1 MIYLTRAAVFA
12 GLLFVSGCSTQTNI
26 SPQAALQPSASATT
40 LHMQRISTLESNDA
54 VSIGAEQLQPGD
66 ILLSST
72 TGVTSL
78 GIRLFSLSGVSHAS
92 VYLGNGE
99 VAEAVGEGVQI
110 VSLEQALS
118 HSNSMVSLRHPG
130 FSDVQLQRLRF
141 FAQSKRGKK
150 YNYKGIVII
159 APYTLSRRVCDLPVF
174 FGKGRSQCFD
184 TLATVQIGDP
194 ADAQETFF
202 CSQFVIE
209 AFNYA
214 GNPITVSNALWI
226 SPADLLH
233 MREGDISS
241 FTPVQ
246 PLQYV
251 GHLKKWNLYNAV
263 FG

>member
-1 MIYLTRAAVFA
+1 MIYLIRVT
-12 GLLFVSGCSTQTNI
+12 LLPAIILLSGCSSQPNI
-26 SPQAALQPSASATT
+26 SQQAELQPSVSKTT
-40 LHMQRISTLESNDA
+40 LHLQRISTLEDKDA
-54 VSIGAEQLQPGD
+54 VTITAGQLQPGD
-66 ILLSST
+66 ILLSSS

-78 GIRLFSLSGVSHAS
+78 GIRLFSMTGVSHAS

-99 VAEAVGEGVQI
+99 VAEAVGNGVQI
-110 VSLEQALS
+110 ISLEDALT
-118 HSNSMVSLRHPG
+118 HSNSMVSLRKQKLTDLQAAKLRI
-130 FSDVQLQRLRF
+130 FSQNNQ
-141 FAQSKRGKK
+141 GKK
-150 YNYKGIVII
+150 YNYKGIIII
-159 APYTLSRRVCDLPVF
+159 APYTLTRRVCDLPLF
-174 FGKGRSQCFD
+174 FGKGRSTCIN
-184 TLATVQIGDP
+184 TLATVQMGDAP
-194 ADAQETFF
+194 ETQTTFF

-209 AFNYA
+209 AFNFA
-214 GNPITVSNALWI
+214 GSPVTASNALWI

>member
-1 MIYLTRAAVFA
+1 MIYLNRVAVFA
-12 GLLFVSGCSTQTNI
+12 GLLWLPGCSTQTNI
-26 SPQAALQPSASATT
+26 SQQAALQPSASKTA

-54 VSIGAEQLQPGD
+54 VTIGAEQLRPGD

-130 FSDVQLQRLRF
+130 FSDEQLQRLRF

-184 TLATVQIGDP
+184 TLATVQIGDS
-194 ADAQETFF
+194 ADAQEKFF

>member
-1 MIYLTRAAVFA
+1 MIYLNRAAVFA
-12 GLLFVSGCSTQTNI
+12 GLLWLSGCSTQTNI
-26 SPQAALQPSASATT
+26 SQQAALQPSASKTA

-54 VSIGAEQLQPGD
+54 VTIGAEQLQPGD

-118 HSNSMVSLRHPG
+118 HSNSMVSLRNPG
-130 FSDVQLQRLRF
+130 FSEEQLQRLRF

-159 APYTLSRRVCDLPVF
+159 APYTLSRRICDLPVF

-184 TLATVQIGDP
+184 TLATVQIGDS
-194 ADAQETFF
+194 AGAQETFF

>member
-1 MIYLTRAAVFA
+1 MTPLIRAVIASIFILTA
-12 GLLFVSGCSTQTNI
+12 GCSTQPNMSQQT
-26 SPQAALQPSASATT
+26 ALQPSASQST
-40 LHMQRISTLESNDA
+40 LHLQRLSTIESKDA
-54 VSIGAEQLQPGD
+54 LAINQDQLLPGD

-78 GIRLFSLSGVSHAS
+78 GIRLFSLTGVSHAS

-99 VAEAVGEGVQI
+99 VAEAVGDGVQI
-110 VSLEQALS
+110 ISLEEALT
-118 HSNSMVSLRHPG
+118 HSNSMVSLRNPKFDNMQAEKLRI
-130 FSDVQLQRLRF
+130 FSQNN
-141 FAQSKRGKK
+141 RGKK

-159 APYTLSRRVCDLPVF
+159 APYTLTRRICDLPVF
-174 FGKGRSQCFD
+174 YGKGRSTCFD
-184 TLATVQIGDP
+184 TLATVQIGNNTDP
-194 ADAQETFF
+194 QETFF

-214 GNPITVSNALWI
+214 GSPITTSNALWI

-233 MREGDISS
+233 MREGDVSS

-246 PLQYV
+246 PLRYV

>member
-1 MIYLTRAAVFA
+1 MIYLSRTVFFAA
-12 GLLFVSGCSTQTNI
+12 LLFVSGCSTQTNI
-26 SPQAALQPSASATT
+26 SQQAALQPSATKAT
-40 LHMQRISTLESNDA
+40 LHLQRLSTLDSHDA
-54 VSIGAEQLQPGD
+54 VVIGAAQLQPGD

-78 GIRLFSLSGVSHAS
+78 GIRLFSMTGVSHAS

-99 VAEAVGEGVQI
+99 VAEAVGAGVQI
-110 VSLEQALS
+110 ISLEDALT
-118 HSNSMVSLRHPG
+118 HSNSMVSLRHHG
-130 FSDVQLQRLRF
+130 FNELQLERLRT
-141 FAQSKRGKK
+141 FAQNNRGKK

-159 APYTLSRRVCDLPVF
+159 APYTLSRRICDLPVF
-174 FGKGRSQCFD
+174 FGKGRSSCFD
-184 TLATVQIGDP
+184 TLATVQIGNTSDP
-194 ADAQETFF
+194 QETFF

-214 GNPITVSNALWI
+214 GNPITASNALWI

-233 MREGDISS
+233 MREGDVSS